1 MDYDVELMAQTSERI
16 SEGLAKQLESL
27 IESHGST
34 FAANVMGNVGIYL
47 LTGLLASSKDDES
60 RLLTLISVIHS
71 LSVNVKIEM
80 AGYEADQLLERL
92 KKGAKC

>member
-16 SEGLAKQLESL
+16 SESLAKQLESL
-27 IESHGST
+27 IESHGPNFGAS
-34 FAANVMGNVGIYL
+34 VMGNVGVYL
-47 LTGLLASSKDDES
+47 LTGLLASAKDDES

-80 AGYEADQLLERL
+80 AGYEADQLLERV
-92 KKGAKC
+92 KKGIKC